1 MKRRWG
7 VSLPEMAQDSYRR
20 TLFSDDEAESSDA
33 AAGRAKRHDSFAALS
48 FTHTST
54 ALQGLQGNE
63 SFAPSSVRHRGVL
76 YKKGRKR
83 HNWQKRRVQL
93 YWNRIVWYHIP
104 PSRSPLRPRFRPR
117 PPALTESCHGLET
130 GDDDTKDR
138 MHSNQYTHNDHSPG
152 SPGKEPLGSAKGAL
166 LLSPHSIVQREAEA
180 CAATH
185 KRSKM
190 RDKHGF
196 EVVGTD
202 EKTGKTRVL
211 QLSSDTYD
219 DAEIWMRAVRD
230 VVEGMSAAAAAAA
243 AAAGGGTRRGRGE
256 GDGDGG
262 GGGGGG
268 GGDGRWSDGSGGG
281 QDGDGE
287 SGWKG
292 VVERSRKSPANSGDD
307 GSLLN
312 TEEGR
317 RRRRKE
323 EEQQQ
328 QRGGVHSTSLAEVA
342 TVIVPGSPRLTQV
355 VTKWRTKTV
364 AKHRKLL
371 VCVGFSVAVVLLWL
385 LLAFLGNIKNWM
397 GDDRPS

>member
-1 MKRRWG
+1 
-7 VSLPEMAQDSYRR
+7 MAQDSHRR
-20 TLFSDDEAESSDA
+20 TLFADDEAESNDA

-48 FTHTST
+48 STHTST
-54 ALQGLQGNE
+54 ALQGLVVTE
-63 SFAPSSVRHRGVL
+63 SFAKAPSDVRHRGVL
-76 YKKGRKR
+76 YKKGRVR

-93 YWNRIVWYHIP
+93 HWNRIVWYHLP
-104 PSRSPLRPRFRPR
+104 PSRSPLRPRRRPR
-117 PPALTESCHGLET
+117 PPALTESRHGPES
-130 GDDDTKDR
+130 GDDDTKDTSR
-138 MHSNQYTHNDHSPG
+138 THSSQHTHNDHSPG
-152 SPGKEPLGSAKGAL
+152 REPLGPAKGAL
-166 LLSPHSIVQREAEA
+166 LLSPYSIVQREAEA

-219 DAEIWMRAVRD
+219 DAEIWMRAVRG
-230 VVEGMSAAAAAAA
+230 VVEGMAAAVA
-243 AAAGGGTRRGRGE
+243 GGTRRGE

-262 GGGGGG
+262 GGVGSGGGG
-268 GGDGRWSDGSGGG
+268 GSGSDGSGGG

-292 VVERSRKSPANSGDD
+292 VVDRNRRSIANSGDD

-323 EEQQQ
+323 ESGHMNPNSHGQQQQQQQQ
-328 QRGGVHSTSLAEVA
+328 QRGGMHGTSLAQVA
-342 TVIVPGSPRLTQV
+342 TQVRL